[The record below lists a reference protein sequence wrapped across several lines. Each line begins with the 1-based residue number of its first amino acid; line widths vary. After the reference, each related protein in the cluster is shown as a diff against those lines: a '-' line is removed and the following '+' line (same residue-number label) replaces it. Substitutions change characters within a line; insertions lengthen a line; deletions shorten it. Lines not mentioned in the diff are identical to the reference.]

1 MDLYRNISGILNVVL
16 GSSSYGSVAMP
27 GSADCTGCK
36 AMIVKTR
43 TDVAFTISTGS
54 TGDTYFSV
62 GASEAHAMKLAKNPD
77 ELIFWAKAASDAP
90 TLEVIL
96 FNF

>member
-1 MDLYRNISGILNVVL
+1 MELYRSISGILNVVL

-27 GSADCTGCK
+27 GSTACK
-36 AMIVKTR
+36 GMTVKTR

-54 TGDTYFSV
+54 AGDTYFSV
-62 GASEAHAMKLAKNPD
+62 GASDALSMDLAKNPG
-77 ELIFWAKAASDAP
+77 ELIFWAKADSGTP